1 MKKIRIVV
9 MLLCCMIGSLT
20 LTGCG
25 MTKELKD
32 AYNKMAIG
40 DKENEING
48 YTMNLK
54 LFGVYKEQKVN
65 TAIRV
70 SNYMNKDFKVIVDN
84 TTYYLIDGAKY
95 KSTESDLDRF
105 SSSQKY
111 NFNEDTA
118 RDTVKYDEI
127 DEDIPFINTN
137 SYLATLKNVR
147 ADDKPLTEKIGD
159 YEYKTYTYS
168 ANKNNMASL
177 LKDTVLKDIVFETN
191 VPAKVWIDSEGYV
204 YKIEY
209 SLSSGLKSNSTLTLT
224 AYFSGVNMA
233 KQIILDNFS

>member
-1 MKKIRIVV
+1 MKKIKIVV

-32 AYNKMAIG
+32 AYNKMSVG
-40 DKENEING
+40 EKENEVNG

-54 LFGVYKEQKVN
+54 LFGVYNDKKIN
-65 TAIRV
+65 TSIRV
-70 SNYMNKDFKVIVDN
+70 NNYMNKDFKVTVDDI
-84 TTYYLIDGAKY
+84 TYYLIDDAKY
-95 KSTESDLDRF
+95 KTTGNALDKF

-111 NFNEDTA
+111 SFEADTERETA
-118 RDTVKYDEI
+118 EYDEI
-127 DEDIPFINTN
+127 DEDIPFIDTD
-137 SYLATLKNVR
+137 SYLATLKNVK

-168 ANKNNMASL
+168 ANKKNMAEL

-209 SLSSGLKSNSTLTLT
+209 SLASGLKSSSTLTLT

-233 KQIILDNFS
+233 KEIILDNFS